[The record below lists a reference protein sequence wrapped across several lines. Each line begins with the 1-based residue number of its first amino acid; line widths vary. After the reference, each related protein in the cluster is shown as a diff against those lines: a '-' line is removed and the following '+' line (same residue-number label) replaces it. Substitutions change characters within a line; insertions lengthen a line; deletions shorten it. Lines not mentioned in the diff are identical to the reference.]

1 MPLTRFPAFKVVRMF
16 RLLIH
21 RAEHVGKVHQAEA
34 ATGRAAQAFLVRNG
48 IAGDA
53 DDCLLERNN
62 AHRHLQTS
70 SATNARATSKA
81 AATISPSTGG
91 LYSSTGTFWRG
102 SSSSRFSL

>member
-34 ATGRAAQAFLVRNG
+34 SAGGTAQAFLIGDG

-53 DDCLLERNN
+53 DDCLVQRNDSHAN
-62 AHRHLQTS
+62 LQAR
-70 SATNARATSKA
+70 SASA
-81 AATISPSTGG
+81 AASSSKISAQQMPRMAEPS
-91 LYSSTGTFWRG
+91 SWTGTT
-102 SSSSRFSL
+102 